1 MNHLLTGILAALVA
15 TNQPAALSNL
25 VKQTTGLS
33 VKIPDPNDPVEK
45 EYQKLLQDDD
55 DGQEEAGKWI
65 REAEAFAGKGADTP
79 YNTLQLRIRERLGKI
94 GKAYEEFLQRH
105 PKHARARLAYGSFL
119 QETGEEEKGVEQMEK
134 SRELDP
140 TNPAA
145 WNNLA
150 NYYGHRGPP
159 KKSFGYYEKAI
170 ELNPNEAVYYW
181 NFAVTVYLFRQD
193 VREYYHLTESEVFDK
208 ALDLYRQA
216 LKHDPKNFELATDY
230 AQSFYG
236 TNPAR
241 LEDGFKAWE
250 DTLKIARDEVER
262 EGVYVHFARI
272 QLMQGKFDEARKN
285 LNSITNE
292 MYAGLKG
299 TLTRKLEKKEAEAK
313 TNAVPARVELE
324 KKSEPAK
331 ADK

>member
-1 MNHLLTGILAALVA
+1 MA

-25 VKQTTGLS
+25 VKKTTGLS
-33 VKIPDPNDPVEK
+33 VRVSDPNDPLEK
-45 EYQKLLQDDD
+45 EYQKLLEDDD
-55 DGQEEAGKWI
+55 AAQEEVDKWI
-65 REAEAFAGKGADTP
+65 HDAEAFAGKGADTP
-79 YNTLQLRIRERLGKI
+79 LNTLQLRIRDRLGQI

-134 SRELDP
+134 SREMDP
-140 TNPAA
+140 KNPAA

-159 KKSFGYYEKAI
+159 KKAFGYYEKAI

-208 ALDLYRQA
+208 ALELYRQA
-216 LKHDPKNFELATDY
+216 IKRDPKNFELATDY

-250 DTLKIARDEVER
+250 DTLKIARDEIER
-262 EGVYVHFARI
+262 EGVYIHFARI
-272 QLMQGKFDEARKN
+272 NLMRGKLNEARNN
-285 LNSITNE
+285 LNSITND

-313 TNAVPARVELE
+313 TNSVPAKIELEKKVELE
-324 KKSEPAK
+324 KP
-331 ADK
+331 DK